1 MFQMG
6 SLRPTATPTPTRSPP
21 EESSTP
27 LLVAKSLAMPE
38 LLFEVDAIAVP
49 DRV

>member
-1 MFQMG
+1 MQMTG
-6 SLRPTATPTPTRSPP
+6 QH
-21 EESSTP
+21 

-49 DRV
+49 D